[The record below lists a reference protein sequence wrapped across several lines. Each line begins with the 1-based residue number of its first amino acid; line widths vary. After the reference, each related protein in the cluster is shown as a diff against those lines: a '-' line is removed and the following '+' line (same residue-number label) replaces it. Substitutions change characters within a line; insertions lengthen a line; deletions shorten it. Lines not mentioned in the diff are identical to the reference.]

1 MDSIYIYIFFF
12 YFANCVGMD
21 KAQLKNEEA
30 QNIDIDQRILTKM
43 LKWEN
48 SVVFKTKLQ

>member
-1 MDSIYIYIFFF
+1 MDSIYIYFFF

-21 KAQLKNEEA
+21 NAQLKNEEG
-30 QNIDIDQRILTKM
+30 QNIDIYQIILTKM
-43 LKWEN
+43 QKSEN